1 MKLIMYG
8 HNFYLGVSN
17 MEPKSL
23 QLLRLNIGRVRV
35 KDCQIDKNRN
45 FLIWTDKNC
54 NFLIWIQTQL
64 FIYLVC
70 LVVGSYGW
78 QVEQV
83 DFHGLDWNFISTS
96 KISLIHEFLF
106 FKWLNISY
114 TGQQKIKELNEQQIR
129 WYVITLFK
137 IWFIKETV

>member
-1 MKLIMYG
+1 
-8 HNFYLGVSN
+8 

-70 LVVGSYGW
+70 LVVGSYG
-78 QVEQV
+78 
-83 DFHGLDWNFISTS
+83 
-96 KISLIHEFLF
+96 
-106 FKWLNISY
+106 
-114 TGQQKIKELNEQQIR
+114 
-129 WYVITLFK
+129 
-137 IWFIKETV
+137 